1 MMSRMG
7 VVFFLLLLFALA
19 STQQEGDVEARK
31 IDDWNYRH
39 AYPMQPQCQE
49 NCSTH
54 SQECSGDC
62 TCSGEPKCQCEYIPK
77 ESRCRCRCRR
87 I

>member
-31 IDDWNYRH
+31 IDNWSYRH
-39 AYPMQPQCQE
+39 VLLSRRGQQ
-49 NCSTH
+49 
-54 SQECSGDC
+54 C
-62 TCSGEPKCQCEYIPK
+62 TCGSTDQCDG
-77 ESRCRCRCRR
+77 SCACRGNNCRCKRGVHRAASKCHCSCQN
-87 I
+87 

>member
-31 IDDWNYRH
+31 IDDWNYRQVG
-39 AYPMQPQCQE
+39 PVCKGD
-49 NCSTH
+49 CSTDGKLCGG
-54 SQECSGDC
+54 ECKC
-62 TCSGEPKCQCEYIPK
+62 FGE
-77 ESRCRCRCRR
+77 SNCRCHYFPAEQRCSCFCPGN
-87 I
+87 

>member
-31 IDDWNYRH
+31 IDDLNYRSR
-39 AYPMQPQCQE
+39 PGPFCMNRCSTNGRQCGGE
-49 NCSTH
+49 CNCSGA
-54 SQECSGDC
+54 SN
-62 TCSGEPKCQCEYIPK
+62 CQCKYIPA
-77 ESRCRCRCRR
+77 EWACRCRCGSY
-87 I
+87 